1 MPEAA
6 TPLVLNLPDALQIA
20 YKYTKYL
27 NKNNTGVT
35 KNIGSKNDNAIEAA

>member
-27 NKNNTGVT
+27 VKNKIGVIKYNGL
-35 KNIGSKNDNAIEAA
+35 KNESAMQPM